1 MVEQALG
8 RIGQETRRPFFDRR
22 IIEFAFALPNDQ
34 LRRGGF
40 ERYIVRNA
48 MTGILPEVVRTRITK
63 ASFNQPV
70 LESVKHN
77 AALISLDRLEIAQRG
92 WVDAA
97 KLKSGFEA
105 LMASYRDGEGA
116 YGFPVW
122 MAIATE
128 IWHRVIFGSGK
139 LER

>member
-1 MVEQALG
+1 M
-8 RIGQETRRPFFDRR
+8 
-22 IIEFAFALPNDQ
+22 IEFAFALPNDQ

-63 ASFNQPV
+63 ATFNQPM
-70 LESVKHN
+70 LESVEHD
-77 AALISLDRLEIAQRG
+77 AGLISFDRMEIAQRG
-92 WVDAA
+92 WVDSA
-97 KLKSGFEA
+97 KLKASFEA
-105 LMASYRDGEGA
+105 LMASRRNGEGDYA
-116 YGFPVW
+116 LPVW

-128 IWHRVIFGSGK
+128 IWHRVIFGSGQ

>member
-1 MVEQALG
+1 M
-8 RIGQETRRPFFDRR
+8 
-22 IIEFAFALPNDQ
+22 
-34 LRRGGF
+34 
-40 ERYIVRNA
+40 
-48 MTGILPEVVRTRITK
+48 
-63 ASFNQPV
+63 

-77 AALISLDRLEIAQRG
+77 AALISFDRLEIAQRG

-105 LMASYRDGEGA
+105 LMGSYRNGEGD

-122 MAIATE
+122 MALATE
-128 IWHRVIFGSGK
+128 IWHRVVFGSGK